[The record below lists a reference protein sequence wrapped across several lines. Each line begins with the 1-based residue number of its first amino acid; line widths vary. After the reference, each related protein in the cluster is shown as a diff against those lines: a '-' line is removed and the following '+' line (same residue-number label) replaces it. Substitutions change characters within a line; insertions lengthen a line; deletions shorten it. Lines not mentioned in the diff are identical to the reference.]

1 MKKYLALLSLLF
13 SFSVS
18 ANEWTLDS
26 HENEAGKQNKD
37 LYIYGSVL
45 EGYHPTV
52 KPKLVL
58 SHVCSKISI
67 DGEEPTHLEKHNL
80 ILHLIDNLP
89 GKNPDIIT
97 KYIDIEGRL
106 TVIVNSTYYFYPKN
120 DKWTELF
127 SLLEQETKAN
137 KNSYLQ
143 QIRKNKISSLDYTI
157 NFENNS
163 SDNKTKLLEKLYEAN
178 NIRLTFNNINH
189 RKTIIEFKDIQ
200 NSNILKDYINDKKD
214 CSENYLN

>member
-1 MKKYLALLSLLF
+1 MKKYLIFLGLLSLN
-13 SFSVS
+13 VS
-18 ANEWTLDS
+18 ANEWTLDNY
-26 HENEAGKQNKD
+26 ENEAGKQNKA

-80 ILHLIDNLP
+80 TLHLIDNLP

-97 KYIDIEGRL
+97 KYIDIEGRV
-106 TVIVNSTYYFYPKN
+106 TIIVDSIYHFYPKN

-127 SLLEQETKAN
+127 SLLEQDTKTN

-143 QIRKNKISSLDYTI
+143 QIRKNKTGSLDYI
-157 NFENNS
+157 ISFENNS
-163 SDNKTKLLEKLYEAN
+163 SDNKTKLLEKLYASN
-178 NIRLTFNNINH
+178 NIRLTFNNLNH
-189 RKTIIEFKDIQ
+189 RKTVIEFKDIE
-200 NSNILKDYINDKKD
+200 NSNILKDYINEEKD
-214 CSENYLN
+214 CSEHYLN